1 MIGQFCAVST
11 GHNHSAHSPDDSDEM
26 KGGLMDY
33 VCPECGAQPYHLVFR
48 VDARSH
54 RVTALITCDVCNV
67 RAHLPKDG
75 RALEES
81 HALEM
86 VTGQRSGTTQ
96 S

>member
-1 MIGQFCAVST
+1 MIGQFCAVSA
-11 GHNHSAHSPDDSDEM
+11 GHNRNACSPDDSDET

-33 VCPECGAQPYHLVFR
+33 VCQECGAQQYHLVFR
-48 VDARSH
+48 VEARSH
-54 RVTALITCDVCNV
+54 RVTALITCDVCSV
-67 RAHLPKDG
+67 RTNLPKDG

-86 VTGQRSGTTQ
+86 VTGQSSSATQ